1 MTTEPLGPQN
11 GTPPAYLVFC
21 DVDDTLIRCR
31 SGVEFLRH
39 YAGFRHGA
47 EGTRTTDELL
57 ADLYARMARGMSR
70 EEANREYH
78 RAFRR
83 SPVAEVEDEAGR
95 WYGQRS
101 RAEDFYITG
110 TVDALRRHRAAG
122 AAVALVSGSFPP
134 LIPHVAKAVGA
145 QYVLG
150 ARLER
155 CGRFLTGELLGR
167 PAIGEGKCVLVRELL
182 DRHPHIDPEDCYAY
196 GDHSSD
202 LPMLHMVGHAA
213 LVTPDGSHTPLNP
226 AVVA

>member
-1 MTTEPLGPQN
+1 MSTEPLFPQN
-11 GTPPAYLVFC
+11 GPPPAYLVFC
-21 DVDDTLIRCR
+21 DIDDTLIRCR

-39 YAGFRHGA
+39 YAGSRHGA
-47 EGTRTTDELL
+47 EGVRATDELL

-78 RAFRR
+78 RAWRR
-83 SPVAEVEDEAGR
+83 SPVEEVEDQAGL
-95 WYGQRS
+95 WYEERS
-101 RAEDFYITG
+101 RAADFYITE

-134 LIPHVAKAVGA
+134 LMPHVAEVVGA

-155 CGRFLTGELLGR
+155 CGRVLTGELMGR

-182 DRHPHIDPEDCYAY
+182 DRHPHIDPQDCHAY
-196 GDHSSD
+196 GDHPSD
-202 LPMLHMVGHAA
+202 LPMLHMVGHAT
-213 LVTPDGSHTPLNP
+213 LVAPDGTHIPVQPTVM
-226 AVVA
+226 A

>member
-1 MTTEPLGPQN
+1 MSTEPLFAQN
-11 GTPPAYLVFC
+11 DTAPAYLVFC

-39 YAGFRHGA
+39 YARLRHGA
-47 EGTRTTDELL
+47 DGATSTEELL
-57 ADLYARMARGMSR
+57 AGLYARMAGGMSR

-78 RAFRR
+78 RAWRR
-83 SPVAEVEDEAGR
+83 SPVDEVEDQAGR
-95 WYGQRS
+95 WYEQRS
-101 RAEDFYITG
+101 RAEDFYITE

-134 LIPHVAKAVGA
+134 LIPHVAKVVGA

-182 DRHPHIDPEDCYAY
+182 DQHPHIDPEDCYAY
-196 GDHSSD
+196 GDHASD
-202 LPMLHMVGHAA
+202 LPMLHMVGHAL
-213 LVTPDGSHTPLNP
+213 LVTPDGSHAPVNP
-226 AVVA
+226 AVMA